1 MTKEERLEL
10 IKEAKEL
17 GLKAIEIEG
26 VRFELGEAKP
36 VNNAIP
42 LTEEQAKAMFT
53 DSMVLDE
60 MSDDEILY
68 YSTPYYDQLQHE
80 KKLKEE
86 QKKLKEDLNG

>member
-17 GLKAIEIEG
+17 GLKAVEIEG
-26 VRFELGEAKP
+26 VRFELGESKP
-36 VNNAIP
+36 VTNAVP

-68 YSTPYYDQLQHE
+68 YSTPWFDVLQHE